1 MNIYFKKVKP
11 PTIPKLKS
19 PHDTSY
25 FDSNIKEEDIPSYKE
40 NLYEKEFRDFWT
52 FKRNHQYVS
61 RKQYGLNAFLHVIMD
76 SFKDLKE
83 D

>member
-25 FDSNIKEEDIPSYKE
+25 FDSNVKEEEIPAYKE
-40 NLYEKEFRDFWT
+40 NLYEKEFRDF
-52 FKRNHQYVS
+52 
-61 RKQYGLNAFLHVIMD
+61 
-76 SFKDLKE
+76 
-83 D
+83 